1 LKCRNC
7 FADNPDGAVV
17 CVKCGATLPN
27 IAGPATQPRRPLSVV
42 MDDNRVP
49 VAIMGL
55 MFGLLGVILVIYFA
69 ARDFGYISGGGL
81 ALPVFF
87 WIIGFLFILFAT
99 FKE

>member
-7 FADNPDGAVV
+7 SEENSDGAVA
-17 CVKCGATLPN
+17 CTKCGATLPN
-27 IAGPATQPRRPLSVV
+27 IVVPGARLRRPLSVV

-55 MFGLLGVILVIYFA
+55 MFGSLGVILAIFFA
-69 ARDFGYISGGGL
+69 ARDFGNITGGDL
-81 ALPVFF
+81 ALPVLF
-87 WIIGFLFILFAT
+87 WIIGFLFILFAV